1 MRIALTGGIGSGKS
15 AVMDIIRSHGYN
27 CVSSDAIND
36 ALLQN
41 PDYIEQIARVFP
53 TALVDKKI
61 DKRVLAKIVF
71 NNNKERKKL
80 NNIAHPIIRNLALEM
95 SDYHGLNFV
104 EVPLLFECGF
114 EVDYDKVVV
123 VTADIETRIERVKA
137 RDNRPVTEIKSIINS
152 QIKSYANKKIDY
164 TIENNSSLEDL
175 TEKVEIMLFNLEKAN
190 FNFR

>member
-15 AVMDIIRSHGYN
+15 AVMDIIASHGYN
-27 CVSSDAIND
+27 VVSSDKIND

-41 PDYIEQIARVFP
+41 PDYIEKIANTFP
-53 TALVDKKI
+53 SALVENKI

-80 NNIAHPIIRNLALEM
+80 NQIAHPIIRNLALEM

-114 EVDYDKVVV
+114 ENDYDKVAV
-123 VTADIETRIERVKA
+123 VTADLETRIARVQS
-137 RDNRPVTEIKSIINS
+137 RDNRPITEIKSIINS
-152 QIKSYANKKIDY
+152 QIKSYNGKKIDY
-164 TIENNSSLEDL
+164 TIDNNGTLEQL
-175 TEKVEIMLFNLEKAN
+175 TEQVEIMLFSLEKAN
-190 FNFR
+190 FKF